1 MDCVE
6 QKEVGK
12 VVELQVVRVLVT
24 GATSQVGSFLLPAVV
39 A

>member
-6 QKEVGK
+6 RKEAGK
-12 VVELQVVRVLVT
+12 VVEPQVVRVFVT
-24 GATSQVGSFLLPAVV
+24 GATSPVGSFLLPAVV